1 MFHRETSS
9 AEGVSEALASVH
21 SLLLLLLLQEKLLM
35 LLLHLKL
42 VPAAGEASG
51 FKGKIHKLSPCFR
64 QEAAPTL
71 EQTERET

>member
-21 SLLLLLLLQEKLLM
+21 SLLLLLQEKLLM